1 MKKFLLNLLFVALTI
16 PWITQAQAQ
25 CSDNADMCAIRVEA
39 QDGYGDGWEGSTL
52 KIYQGTNLVG
62 SVTVTSTDAFSATFS
77 FQVCPDSIRLEWM
90 NAGGWYDDE
99 CTFTIYDAGGAA
111 IYSAAA
117 YDMYGVSGHFATVNV
132 TCPTCF
138 VPQAFATTGN
148 TVSSVSLKWNP
159 GSQSDMGYEIA
170 YGPNGFLPGDI
181 NSNLISNI
189 TDTAYTVT
197 NLSFDTL
204 YDFFVRTDCSGGD
217 YSGWTGP
224 ISVQPGLYKMRTNG
238 TDTLYTCG
246 ISISDDGGVNGSYS
260 SNCNGKV
267 VIYPGSED
275 SVLVF
280 SGRMIDCERN
290 YDVLKIYDGVG
301 TSGALL
307 GLYEGQNVEIPATY
321 SESGPI
327 TVEFTSD
334 YGGNYQGFTL
344 NVACAER
351 PACSRV
357 TELNIVSLTS
367 NEVTL
372 SWVDTSFTYYYELEY
387 DTLGFATGFGTT
399 ATTSD
404 TVFTISNLEPDTEY
418 EIHVRINCS
427 NGGQSLPRIVKFRT
441 ACLPVPADS
450 LPFIETFDN
459 PLSSCWKIYSYGDG
473 LNPQVGGSMLKL
485 HNYARST
492 YSIAVLPLFETP
504 VNELTVNFNLL
515 TSSSNDSIE
524 VGVMSNPADANTFTL
539 IKRFSVTTNNQ
550 WQNVTAFL
558 SQYTG
563 EGTFIAFRT
572 SGLSSYIDYYIDSV
586 VVDMQPLCSAPQNV
600 RALQVGQTSAIIAWE
615 ANAVG
620 ETIEYEVEISE
631 SGADAWTPY
640 ATTTSRMQ
648 RLEYINL
655 NTEYDVRVRT
665 ICSDANS
672 EWNTI
677 SFKTKSCTGAG
688 DIDSTTVPNTLLVG
702 DTTTDFS
709 TYGLPVNSNYGYS
722 FTQQIFLA
730 EELANLGTLS
740 SISFEN
746 VTDITATRNI
756 AIYLSTTDQGEMSNF
771 IAGNDMLEVFNGS
784 VTFNTGWNTI
794 NFSTLYPYGGNGNL
808 LITVID
814 NTGSYLYT
822 YPEFS
827 VHNAGGN
834 KTMRAQNDYTAYNPA
849 GLPSS
854 GSQYNMRNNI
864 ILNGYPC
871 DTNTDN
877 ACIAPLVIV
886 SNVGVDNA
894 SIAWVRGNNE
904 QSWDVEYKAEDD
916 SVWTPLVTATTIDS
930 LYISNLTPNVTYNV
944 KVTANCGS
952 STASTIVDITT
963 TCSTLDIYPYNENF
977 NSTVGNVP
985 SCWTGFSTYS
995 QSYPCTTTGYDFL
1008 DNGKSINMY
1017 CYATATES
1025 NNTYTML
1032 VTPEID
1038 TNIYRANE
1046 LQVSFS
1052 LFRSDSYYQYAG
1064 IIVGVMTNPN
1074 DYSTFAPIDTV
1085 MLYSNSVWENYEI
1098 PLNNYQGSGS
1108 YIAFVSK
1115 NLGINT
1121 NSIYI
1126 DNFQLNLIPTCPRP
1140 RDVEAISTNI
1150 TTTTANLSWE
1160 STDAD
1165 QYIVEYGPFGFELGT
1180 GMFAIAQ
1187 TNTVNL
1193 TNLTPSTMYT
1203 VYVRGVCSDQ
1213 DSSEY
1218 SYAYTFATQCSTID
1232 TLPFAENFNNWRG
1245 TGVRIPYCWT
1255 RGSLDYPYLSSVRD
1269 ADNIEGGQSLYFYF
1283 NAQNFNPEW
1292 VSLPEL
1298 GNQIDVAN
1306 TKVSF
1311 KLISPYSSTLYE
1323 AGVIVGVAADPTRI
1337 DSAFTPIDTIIATP
1351 EQWTHQE
1358 ISLEQYSGQGKYIT
1372 FVTYANL
1379 ISPDYYYAYPDIA
1392 IDNVVVETLP
1402 SCRRTYDLAATNIS
1416 NTSADLS
1423 WQGGGSATSWEI
1435 EYGPAG
1441 FQAGSGTI
1449 VIANSNPY
1457 TLNGLTPST
1466 QYEYNVRAICSATD
1480 SGEYALTRTMFTTL
1494 QNAANI
1500 PYTYDFEDATEWSN
1514 WQTISNSTTIN
1525 WNRGTA
1531 AANGGSYS
1539 MYISADNG
1547 TTNSSSFT
1555 TSAINVSAYRDIDFG
1570 TTASSFVLSFDARVG
1585 RSMSSNSYDGLAV
1598 LMVDPNANVT
1608 SSNTA
1613 YQTPWGNLEDIEYLG
1628 YYAFGDTT
1636 WHNINIPLDSIS
1648 GTKRIA
1654 FFWFN
1659 RETISSGISY
1669 AGKPSA
1675 VDNISITVATCP
1687 RPTNLQVVSTT
1698 TSTATLSWDGSSSG
1712 YIVDYIGINDNAIS
1726 SVYTNTNSC
1735 TLTGLE
1741 GGATSYDWAVR
1752 SICGNDTSIRS
1763 NASTFTTQ
1771 CYDGAIA
1778 TFPFVE
1784 EFESNIDCW
1793 AIEYIANTVDW
1804 EITYEIGDYYSPTS
1818 AYSGNNFAKFSAD
1831 SWEATSSRLIS
1842 PVFDLT
1848 SVDNPYITYA
1858 HIQPEWFGD
1867 QDTLGVYYRVHA
1879 DSAWVYLT
1887 SYTNDIAAWQLDSLA
1902 LPNPSATYQ
1911 VAFLAEGMF
1920 GYGVGIDR
1928 VIIDGDG
1935 GCGVPSLTATVANN
1949 TATIS
1954 WTTNGNYELRYR
1966 KADEAAF
1973 GNIIVVSNATEY
1985 TITGLDPLTEYVCQV
2000 RMDCGEDVGY
2010 SNWAEVTFTTE
2021 ELPCGVPTNITASN
2035 ITFTSATLTWTDPNG
2050 TQTSWNVEYGYG
2062 ENIQTVTATTNSI
2075 ELTDLYAGTVYN
2087 VRVQGNCSETVSSDW
2102 SEVYTFSTTTCE
2114 SVSNLTADGITS
2126 SSATIAWTAPAGQTK
2141 WELSY
2146 GMQGVDEEHGTRV
2159 VVENN
2164 PTYTIEGLDE
2174 DMAYD
2179 VYVRAI
2185 CQEGVYGS
2193 WSSKLQFT
2201 TRPVSINTAANDN
2214 VNVSIYPNPANTEAT
2229 ISVEGING
2237 KVEFAVADMNGRMI
2251 VTETINC
2258 DGQLVKTIDVSNLA
2272 KGAYFVH
2279 IYNDNFNTTRKLI
2292 VK

>member
-1 MKKFLLNLLFVALTI
+1 MKKILLNLLFVALTI

-25 CSDNADMCAIRVEA
+25 CNDNADMCAIRVEA

-62 SVTVTSTDAFSATFS
+62 SVTVTPTDEYSATFS

-90 NAGGWYDDE
+90 NAGGRYDSE
-99 CTFTIYDAGGAA
+99 CSFSIYDAGGGV
-111 IYSAAA
+111 IYSAQNGM
-117 YDMYGVSGHFATVNV
+117 DGVSGHFATVYAS
-132 TCPTCF
+132 CPSCF
-138 VPQAFATTGN
+138 VPQAFTTIGN
-148 TVSSVSLKWNP
+148 TISSVSLKWNR
-159 GSQSDMGYEIA
+159 GSQTGMNYEIA
-170 YGPNGFLPGDI
+170 YGPNGSLPGDLNI
-181 NSNLISNI
+181 ILISNI
-189 TDTAYTVT
+189 TDTVYTVT
-197 NLSFDTL
+197 DLSFDTL
-204 YDFFVRTDCSGGD
+204 YDFYIRTDCSDGD
-217 YSGWTGP
+217 YSGWIGP
-224 ISVQPGLYKMRTNG
+224 ISVQPGLYKMRTSG
-238 TDTLYTCG
+238 TDTLHTCG
-246 ISISDDGGVNGSYS
+246 ISISDDGGVDGSYS
-260 SNCNGKV
+260 ADCNGKV

-275 SVLVF
+275 SVIVF
-280 SGRMIDCERN
+280 SGRMIDSETS
-290 YDVLKIYDGVG
+290 YDVLRIYDGVG

-307 GLYEGQNVEIPATY
+307 GVYEGQNVEIPATY

-327 TVEFTSD
+327 TVEFISD

-344 NVACAER
+344 NVVCAER

-357 TELNIVSLTS
+357 TELNIVSITS

-418 EIHVRINCS
+418 EVYVRINCL
-427 NGGQSLPRIVKFRT
+427 NGGQSLPRVIKFRT
-441 ACLPVPADS
+441 ACLPIAADS
-450 LPFIETFDN
+450 LPFIETFNN
-459 PLSSCWKIYSYGDG
+459 PASLSCWKIYSGGDG
-473 LNPQVGGSMLKL
+473 LNPEVASSMLKL

-524 VGVMSNPADANTFTL
+524 VGVMSNPADINTFTL
-539 IKRFSVTTNNQ
+539 IKRFSVSTNNQ
-550 WQNVTAFL
+550 WQNATAFL

-572 SGLSSYIDYYIDSV
+572 SGLSSYTSYYIDSV

-600 RALQVGQTSAIIAWE
+600 RTLQVGHTSAIIAWDE
-615 ANAVG
+615 NAVG

-631 SGADAWTPY
+631 SGANAWTNY

-648 RLEYINL
+648 RLEHINL

-665 ICSDANS
+665 VCSDANS

-688 DIDSTTVPNTLLVG
+688 DIDSTTVPNALLVG
-702 DTTTDFS
+702 DTTTDDS
-709 TYGLPVNSNYGYS
+709 NYGIPVNSYYSYS

-756 AIYLSTTDQGEMSNF
+756 AIYLSTTNQGEMSNF
-771 IAGNDMLEVFNGS
+771 IAGNNMLEVFNGS
-784 VTFNTGWNTI
+784 VTFNSGWNTI

-814 NTGSYLYT
+814 NTGSYLNT
-822 YPEFS
+822 YPQFS
-827 VHNAGGN
+827 VHNAGGI
-834 KTMRAQNDYTAYNPA
+834 KTMRAQNDYGSYSPA
-849 GLPSS
+849 GLPNS
-854 GSQYNMRNNI
+854 GTQYDMRNNI

-877 ACIAPLVIV
+877 ACIAPLVVI

-916 SVWTPLVTATTIDS
+916 SVWVPLETATTIDS
-930 LYISNLTPNVTYNV
+930 LYISNLTPNVTYNI

-963 TCSTLDIYPYNENF
+963 TCSTLDVYPYNEDF
-977 NSTVGNVP
+977 NSIVGNVP

-995 QSYPCTTTGYDFL
+995 QSYPCTSTGYDFL

-1017 CYATATES
+1017 CYSSATES

-1038 TNIYRANE
+1038 TNIYHANE

-1074 DYSTFAPIDTV
+1074 DYSTFVPVDTIIV
-1085 MLYSNSVWENYEI
+1085 NSNAVWENYEI
-1098 PLNNYQGSGS
+1098 PLNNYQGPGS

-1115 NLGINT
+1115 NLGVST
-1121 NSIYI
+1121 NSIYL
-1126 DNFQLNLIPTCPRP
+1126 DNFQLSPIPTCPRP
-1140 RDVEAISTNI
+1140 RDVAATESTI
-1150 TTTTANLSWE
+1150 TTNAATISWE
-1160 STDAD
+1160 STNAD
-1165 QYIVEYGPFGFELGT
+1165 EYIVEYGPFGFELGT
-1180 GMFAIAQ
+1180 GIFVSTQ
-1187 TNTVNL
+1187 TNSANL

-1203 VYVRGVCSDQ
+1203 VYVRGVCGNQ

-1218 SYAYTFATQCSTID
+1218 SYAYTFATQCGSIE

-1245 TGVRIPYCWT
+1245 TRVRIPYCWT
-1255 RGSLDYPYLSSVRD
+1255 RGSEDYPYLSSVNN
-1269 ADNIEGGQSLYFYF
+1269 ADSVEGGQSLYFYF
-1283 NAQNFNPEW
+1283 NAENNNPEW
-1292 VSLPEL
+1292 ISLPEL
-1298 GNQIDVAN
+1298 SNQIDVAN
-1306 TKVSF
+1306 SKVSF
-1311 KLISPYSSTLYE
+1311 ELISPFGSTLYE
-1323 AGVIVGVAADPTRI
+1323 AGIIVGVAADPTRI

-1392 IDNVVVETLP
+1392 IDNVVVEDLP
-1402 SCRRTYDLAATNIS
+1402 SCRRTFDLAASNIS

-1423 WQGGGSATSWEI
+1423 WAGGGLATLWQI
-1435 EYGPAG
+1435 EYGPEG
-1441 FQAGSGTI
+1441 FQAGSGTT
-1449 VIANSNPY
+1449 VIANSNPF
-1457 TLNGLTPST
+1457 TLNGLTPAT
-1466 QYEYNVRAICSATD
+1466 RYEYNVRAICSATD
-1480 SGEYALTRTMFTTL
+1480 SGEYALVRKVFTTL
-1494 QNAANI
+1494 QNAADG
-1500 PYTYDFEDATEWSN
+1500 PYAYDFEDATEWSN
-1514 WQTISNSTTIN
+1514 WQTISNSATIN

-1531 AANGGSYS
+1531 VANGGANS

-1547 TTNSSSFT
+1547 ATNSSSFT
-1555 TSAINVSAYRDIDFG
+1555 TSAINVSAYRDINFG

-1585 RSMSSNSYDGLAV
+1585 RSLNSNSYDGLAV
-1598 LMVDPNANVT
+1598 LLVDPNTNVT

-1613 YQTPWGNLEDIEYLG
+1613 YQTPWGNLSDMDMLG

-1636 WHNINIPLDSIS
+1636 WHNIDIPLDSIS

-1659 RETISSGISY
+1659 QETEAYDISY

-1687 RPTNLQVVSTT
+1687 RPFNLQVVSTT

-1752 SICGNDTSIRS
+1752 SVCGNDTSIYS
-1763 NASTFTTQ
+1763 NISTFTTQ
-1771 CYDGAIA
+1771 CYNGAINS
-1778 TFPFVE
+1778 FPFVE
-1784 EFESNIDCW
+1784 EFESNLECW
-1793 AIEYIANTVDW
+1793 ATEYVANSVDW
-1804 EITYEIGDYYSPTS
+1804 EISDVIGENYTP
-1818 AYSGNNFAKFSAD
+1818 AYSGNNFAKFSVN
-1831 SWEATSSRLIS
+1831 SWDDITTRLIS
-1842 PVFDLT
+1842 PTFDLT
-1848 SVDNPYITYA
+1848 TVNNPYIKYA
-1858 HIQPEWFGD
+1858 HIQPEWDGD
-1867 QDTLGVYYRVHA
+1867 QDFLSVYYRVHT
-1879 DSAWVYLT
+1879 DSAWVLLT
-1887 SYTNDIAAWQLDSLA
+1887 SYNNSITMWQIDSLA
-1902 LPNPSATYQ
+1902 LPNASSTYQ
-1911 VAFLAEGMF
+1911 IAFLAEG
-1920 GYGVGIDR
+1920 GYGYGIGVDKL
-1928 VIIDGDG
+1928 IISGDG
-1935 GCGVPSLTATVANN
+1935 GCMTPTLVATVVNN

-1954 WTTNGNYELRYR
+1954 WATSGNYELRYR

-1973 GNIIVVSNATEY
+1973 GNIITASNATEY
-1985 TITGLDPLTEYVCQV
+1985 TITNLDPLTDYVCQV
-2000 RMDCGEDVGY
+2000 RMNCGEDVGY
-2010 SNWAEVTFTTE
+2010 SNWGEITFTTE
-2021 ELPCGVPTNITASN
+2021 DLPCGVPTNIAVSN

-2075 ELTDLYAGTVYN
+2075 ELTDLYAGTVYT

-2102 SEVYTFSTTTCE
+2102 SEVYTFSTATCE
-2114 SVSNLTADGITS
+2114 SVSNLTADNITS

-2146 GMQGVDEEHGTRV
+2146 GMQGVDEEHGTIV

-2164 PTYTIEGLDE
+2164 PTYTIEGLEE

-2179 VYVRAI
+2179 VYVRAV
-2185 CQEGVYGS
+2185 CQEGIYGS
-2193 WSSKLQFT
+2193 WSTKLQFT
-2201 TRPVSINTAANDN
+2201 TRPVSINTVANDN
-2214 VNVSIYPNPANTEAT
+2214 VNVNIYPNPANTEAT

-2237 KVEFAVADMNGRMI
+2237 KVEFAIADMNGRMI